1 MSNADDVECPDCSRH
16 CATCLQPAN
25 AGAGFTSRQR
35 GSLGKEQLHGN
46 FSGQGSP
53 PHLASEPAPGNLLAP
68 NNLSVSLFHSQIR
81 ATEGHPSRPLPTR
94 GRNYKIAPK
103 NEKLSFRRFKKRIN
117 SPNFFHF
124 FHFFSRIVRVFHAT
138 QPLFPN
144 PKQPPK
150 KVGQKLEWGQNR
162 EQMQEER
169 EREAKSR
176 ESRSQHVLRTGIPK
190 PPLALPRF

>member
-1 MSNADDVECPDCSRH
+1 MIAVSRQCH
-16 CATCLQPAN
+16 FSPAMP
-25 AGAGFTSRQR
+25 APALVLERQR
-35 GSLGKEQLHGN
+35 GGWGKEPVALN
-46 FSGQGSP
+46 FSVPGSP
-53 PHLASEPAPGNLLAP
+53 PHLASEPTRKFFAP
-68 NNLSVSLFHSQIR
+68 NDLSISLFYSQIR